1 MGSKKAPQIAFD
13 CDPRTPDI
21 ATPRDTIAIAEF
33 GAVSTQKSVH
43 EISCLTSDSNAHIIR
58 LKDI

>member
-33 GAVSTQKSVH
+33 GAVSTQKSAH
-43 EISCLTSDSNAHIIR
+43 EIWGLT
-58 LKDI
+58 